1 MKVFIDRMSND
12 ELDPAIQ
19 LLKALYLELGEEKES
34 VEYLDKNLIAKIID
48 TGITEIYLVKDIR
61 QKVIGIMT
69 LTEGQSIYA
78 GGKYGLLDEMY
89 VRPEFRSDN
98 IGTEMVEKM
107 KRIGLQ
113 KKWKRID
120 VTAPTEERWKR
131 TVAFYERSGFLFTGP
146 KLKLKL

>member
-131 TVAFYERSGFLFTGP
+131 TVAFYERSGFVFTGP